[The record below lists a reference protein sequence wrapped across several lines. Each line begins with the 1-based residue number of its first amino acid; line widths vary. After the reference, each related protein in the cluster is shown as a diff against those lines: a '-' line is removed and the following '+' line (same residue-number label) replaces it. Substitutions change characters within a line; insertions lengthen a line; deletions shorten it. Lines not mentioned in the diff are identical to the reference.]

1 MPVLPSQRHELFAH
15 AIVQGLTPQNAY
27 QKAQFTGKSL
37 NASSSHILNLPEVRN
52 RIGELQT
59 QGAEV
64 FVAGNIAKR
73 NYRIAVLNEIVIRL
87 MGRFRSQDL
96 PNTGEVR
103 EIRECLKQASIES
116 GQWEEKQQIAIVTG
130 ENDYSKLS
138 EDQIQAALDK
148 MKEARAML
156 NAIPG
161 DAESLETM
169 DAPEVTSGSEVM
181 VGVESGIIG

>member
-1 MPVLPSQRHELFAH
+1 MPVLPNQRHELFAH
-15 AIVQGLTPQNAY
+15 AIVKGFTPAVAY
-27 QKAQFTGKSL
+27 QKANFTGKRLS
-37 NASSSHILNLPEVRN
+37 ASSSYILNTPEVSN
-52 RIGELQT
+52 RISELQE
-59 QGAEV
+59 QAAEV

-87 MGRFRSQDL
+87 MGRFRSLDL

-116 GQWEEKQQIAIVTG
+116 GQWEEKQQIAIVSG
-130 ENDYSKLS
+130 ENDYSRFS

-156 NAIPG
+156 NAIPA
-161 DAESLETM
+161 DAESLESSVI
-169 DAPEVTSGSEVM
+169 EVSP
-181 VGVESGIIG
+181 VESGV